1 MNTNRN
7 DNFAECAAIQAQL
20 AEHTEN
26 TLSGRQ
32 VWDVEKHLARCADC
46 AQISREMQVTI
57 SLLQNAERHDTGDD
71 FMAKLHAR
79 IDTLEPETVRAP
91 SLGTVLRDG
100 LAALGGIL
108 RSPRIPA
115 LSLGV
120 AATAVVAFLIVPR
133 SVPNTPQTLT
143 TTANPV
149 TVTHIA
155 AEPLRR
161 NAALA
166 ANNPF
171 DDPVAATL
179 EANADP
185 AESEPSIQ

>member
-7 DNFAECAAIQAQL
+7 DNFAECAAIQVQL

-32 VWDVEKHLARCADC
+32 VWDVEKHLARCTDC
-46 AQISREMQVTI
+46 AQISREMQATI
-57 SLLQNAERHDTGDD
+57 SLLKNMERRDTGND
-71 FMAKLHAR
+71 FMARLHTR
-79 IDTLEPETVRAP
+79 IDTLEPETVRAR
-91 SLGTVLRDG
+91 SAKTVLYDW
-100 LAALGGIL
+100 LATLGSVL
-108 RSPRIPA
+108 RSPRVPA
-115 LSLGV
+115 LSLGI

-133 SVPNTPQTLT
+133 PVPNVPQSAALRVK
-143 TTANPV
+143 PDSV
-149 TVTHIA
+149 TQIA

-166 ANNPF
+166 ASNPF

-179 EANADP
+179 EANAE
-185 AESEPSIQ
+185 ANEGEASL